1 MKRAPGLFRKE
12 GGHIARNDGVDRTV
26 VRNAAYQKA
35 AVGIRERHNE
45 RKNESYANPDV
56 MPERSH
62 LNIHFKQCSAT
73 YAQAFDS
80 LVEQGTISTRGL
92 KPDAKVID
100 EMIFDVN
107 TAYFD
112 RHGGYEFAKEFFH
125 HAYEMALNE
134 AGGERYILSAV
145 MHADERNRS
154 LSDSLRR
161 DVFHYH
167 LHVVYIP
174 VVKKEI
180 KWSKRCKDK
189 ALIGTVREVIRQVSH
204 SKKWKSER
212 TTDEH
217 GNVRLI
223 PSYSLLQDRFFEHM
237 KNAGYN
243 DIERGEKHSAEVN
256 LTVAEFKAMRE
267 QERAHELERGNNLA
281 ERELKKLKT
290 ELGATIKTSSTIREI
305 ESMGSKTL
313 FGKIELSPK
322 EHSALTALAKEGL
335 TSRVKISGLER
346 QLHELNRRFC
356 QLKDS
361 YHELYANTR
370 EYFRAVKLAPQAVKD
385 FFAQLFV
392 REAQEREAKKQAQ
405 RSKTIERRKNR
416 TGGRANGKEEETR

>member
-1 MKRAPGLFRKE
+1 M
-12 GGHIARNDGVDRTV
+12 
-26 VRNAAYQKA
+26 RNATYRKS

-62 LNIHFKQCSAT
+62 LNVHFRQCGTT

-112 RHGGYEFAKEFFH
+112 RRGGYEFAKEFFR
-125 HAYEMALNE
+125 HAYEMAMKE
-134 AGGERYILSAV
+134 AGGEQYILSAA

-154 LSDSLRR
+154 LSDSLQR

-174 VVKKEI
+174 VVEKEI

-189 ALIGTVREVIRQVSH
+189 ALVGTAREVIRQVSH

-212 TTDEH
+212 ITDEH

-243 DIERGEKHSAEVN
+243 DIERGERHSAGAN
-256 LTVAEFKAMRE
+256 LTVAEFKARQE
-267 QERAHELERGNNLA
+267 QARAQELERNNDLA
-281 ERELKKLKT
+281 ERQLNELNAKFNVTAKT
-290 ELGATIKTSSTIREI
+290 ANTIHEI

-322 EHSALTALAKEGL
+322 EHSTLTALAKEGL
-335 TSRVKISGLER
+335 TSRAKIFDLEH
-346 QLHELNRRFC
+346 QLNELNRRFC

-361 YHELYANTR
+361 YHELYAGTR
-370 EYFRAVKLAPQAVKD
+370 EFFRAVKLAPQAVMD
-385 FFAQLFV
+385 LFAQLFA
-392 REAQEREAKKQAQ
+392 REAQEREAEKQAQ
-405 RSKTIERRKNR
+405 RDRKIERTKNR
-416 TGGRANGKEEETR
+416 TGGRVNGKEEKTR

>member
-1 MKRAPGLFRKE
+1 
-12 GGHIARNDGVDRTV
+12 
-26 VRNAAYQKA
+26 
-35 AVGIRERHNE
+35 
-45 RKNESYANPDV
+45 

-62 LNIHFKQCSAT
+62 LNVHFKQCGTT

-80 LVEQGTISTRGL
+80 LVEEGTISTRGL

-112 RHGGYEFAKEFFH
+112 RHGGYEYAREFFQ
-125 HAYEMALNE
+125 HAYEMAVEE
-134 AGGERYILSAV
+134 AGSEQYILSAV

-174 VVKKEI
+174 VVEKEI
-180 KWSKRCKDK
+180 KWSKRCKDV
-189 ALIGTVREVIRQVSH
+189 ALVGTVREVIRQVSH

-212 TTDEH
+212 ITDEH
-217 GNVRLI
+217 GNARLI

-237 KNAGYN
+237 KNAGYSN
-243 DIERGEKHSAEVN
+243 IERGEKHSAEVN
-256 LTVAEFKAMRE
+256 LTVAAFKARQE
-267 QERAHELERGNNLA
+267 QARAQDLERSNSLA

-290 ELGATIKTSSTIREI
+290 ELSATIKTSSTIREI

-313 FGKIELSPK
+313 FGKVELSPK

-346 QLHELNRRFC
+346 QLNELNRRFC

-370 EYFRAVKLAPQAVKD
+370 EYFRAVKLAPQAVRD
-385 FFAQLFV
+385 FFTQLFA

-405 RSKTIERRKNR
+405 RGKTIERRKNR
-416 TGGRANGKEEETR
+416 TGASHEEIL